1 MQTIPYEKFKHGQRV
16 TCEIDGVKIDD
27 AKISIGKNGLIYLC
41 SNSKSGDNNADEKLG
56 YKYSYSFLMK
66 DRDFNQYGDINEVIE
81 NLHFL
86 DRTLDD
92 LEEGDVI
99 VDENGDEQK
108 VLGICG
114 NVYFLSEEN
123 EFTKVD
129 EYYYTTQELED
140 NGYTLKQEEEEEEEK
155 ESVDSAYFYITQ
167 DKNKITYD
175 GNTYILSKLL

>member
-56 YKYSYSFLMK
+56 YKYSYSFLTK
-66 DRDFNQYGDINEVIE
+66 NQNYEETDYRTLK

-92 LEEGDVI
+92 LEEGDVL